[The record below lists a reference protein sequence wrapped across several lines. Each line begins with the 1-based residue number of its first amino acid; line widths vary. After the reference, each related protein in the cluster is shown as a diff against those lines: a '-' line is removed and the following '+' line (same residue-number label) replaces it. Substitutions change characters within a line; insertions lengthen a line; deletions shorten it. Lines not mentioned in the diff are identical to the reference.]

1 MEIEKTITLVM
12 TLEEAE
18 DSVLALKTL
27 PQIEDADITFTDD
40 VMWYR
45 PGWKGEL

>member
-1 MEIEKTITLVM
+1 M

-27 PQIEDADITFTDD
+27 PQIEDVDITFTDD
-40 VMWYR
+40 GGYVVSA
-45 PGWKGEL
+45 GLEA